1 MTKLKKKYIFLGQN
15 KEPCNGRTKALE
27 GHSERGKE
35 ALAIKID
42 DGLLEQACKE
52 IIETILFCLPNAY
65 KGTVYLIGNPPKMIA
80 KRITSGIIDEERKI
94 ISWGLPERSE
104 YNPPGKHFVDY
115 RDQPGR
121 PSEAMAWCVEKQKS
135 WTAED
140 PKNDSRSVRLQVEGS
155 EGSLEDFHHMEPVL
169 VRKDDL
175 YAGNGSNPE
184 DPRSSKGEI
193 IWENCDYVVV
203 GVIKI
208 HFQPNT
214 IKKGSP
220 ETRVIKRLSRSLGTE
235 LLSYQL
241 RQHSLDAMSQLAKDK
256 LQSCNILADSLRNA
270 ITKSGLI
277 FSLIKLELGFVREQ
291 WEQVLL
297 RQSDLK
303 EMKRE
308 AVLALNSVLKN
319 MTQQTDE
326 LAVSLVGIQNK
337 FLYLSLPPEQ
347 GKNWVS
353 MQIEDKWNELLYRK
367 PVGEEQTKEIRQGID
382 QLKQSLYLGSDPE
395 ILATYSELSESLK
408 KEWVDLIYSDTDQ
421 VDSQFLDRLIRFLGE
436 SPLNLPYQEKSRKG
450 LIRLKAL
457 AEIMGQ
463 LEQSTNIV
471 LTQVLNG
478 NGNGMILNPD
488 KAVM

>member
-1 MTKLKKKYIFLGQN
+1 
-15 KEPCNGRTKALE
+15 
-27 GHSERGKE
+27 
-35 ALAIKID
+35 LAIKID
-42 DGLLEQACKE
+42 NGLLEQACKE

-65 KGTVYLIGNPPKMIA
+65 KGTVYRIGDPPNMIA
-80 KRITSGIIDEERKI
+80 KRITSGIIDEQRKI
-94 ISWGLPERSE
+94 ISWGLPEISE
-104 YNPPGKHFVDY
+104 YNPPGKKFVDY
-115 RDQPGR
+115 RDRAGR

-140 PKNDSRSVRLQVEGS
+140 PKNDSRSVRLQVEGV
-155 EGSLEDFHHMEPVL
+155 LEDFHHMEPVL
-169 VRKDDL
+169 IRKDDL
-175 YAGNGSNPE
+175 NVGNGSTPE
-184 DPRSSKGEI
+184 YPRNSKGEI
-193 IWENCDYVVV
+193 IWKHCDYVVV

-208 HFQPNT
+208 HFQPNS

-256 LQSCNILADSLRNA
+256 LQSYNILADSLRNA

-308 AVLALNSVLKN
+308 TVLALNSVLKN

-337 FLYLSLPPEQ
+337 FLDLSLSPEQ
-347 GKNWVS
+347 GKNWVC
-353 MQIEDKWNELLYRK
+353 MQIEDKWDELLHRK
-367 PVGEEQTKEIRQGID
+367 TVGEEQAKEIHRGID
-382 QLKQSLYLGSDPE
+382 QLKRSLSLGKDPE

-421 VDSQFLDRLIRFLGE
+421 VDFQFLDRLILFLGD
-436 SPLNLPYQEKSRKG
+436 SSLNLPYQEKSRKG
-450 LIRLKAL
+450 FMRLKAL
-457 AEIMGQ
+457 AETMGQ
-463 LEQSTNIV
+463 LEQSTNMV

-478 NGNGMILNPD
+478 NSNGMISNPD
-488 KAVM
+488 KPAP

>member
-1 MTKLKKKYIFLGQN
+1 
-15 KEPCNGRTKALE
+15 
-27 GHSERGKE
+27 
-35 ALAIKID
+35 LAIKID
-42 DGLLEQACKE
+42 NGLLEQACKE

-65 KGTVYLIGNPPKMIA
+65 KGTVYRIGDPPNMIA
-80 KRITSGIIDEERKI
+80 KRITSGIIDEQRKI
-94 ISWGLPERSE
+94 ISWGLPEISE
-104 YNPPGKHFVDY
+104 YNPPGKKFVDY
-115 RDQPGR
+115 RDRAGR

-140 PKNDSRSVRLQVEGS
+140 PKNDSRSVRLQVEGV
-155 EGSLEDFHHMEPVL
+155 LEDFHHMEPVL
-169 VRKDDL
+169 IRKDDL
-175 YAGNGSNPE
+175 NVGNGSTPE
-184 DPRSSKGEI
+184 YPRNSKGEI
-193 IWENCDYVVV
+193 IWKHCDYVVV

-208 HFQPNT
+208 HFQPNS

-256 LQSCNILADSLRNA
+256 LQSYNILADSLRNA

-308 AVLALNSVLKN
+308 TVLALNSVLKN

-337 FLYLSLPPEQ
+337 FLDLSLPPEQ
-347 GKNWVS
+347 GKNWVC
-353 MQIEDKWNELLYRK
+353 MQIEDKWDELLHRK
-367 PVGEEQTKEIRQGID
+367 TVGEEQAKEIHRGID
-382 QLKQSLYLGSDPE
+382 QLKRSLSLGKDPE

-421 VDSQFLDRLIRFLGE
+421 VDFQFLDRLILFLGD
-436 SPLNLPYQEKSRKG
+436 SSLNLPYQEKSRKG
-450 LIRLKAL
+450 FMRLKAL
-457 AEIMGQ
+457 AETMGQ
-463 LEQSTNIV
+463 LEQSTNMV

-478 NGNGMILNPD
+478 NSKGMISNPD
-488 KAVM
+488 KPAP

>member
-1 MTKLKKKYIFLGQN
+1 M
-15 KEPCNGRTKALE
+15 LE
-27 GHSERGKE
+27 SHPDRGKE

-42 DGLLEQACKE
+42 NGLLEQACKE

-65 KGTVYLIGNPPKMIA
+65 KGTVYRIGKPPKMIA
-80 KRITSGIIDEERKI
+80 KRITSGMIDEERKI

-104 YNPPGKHFVDY
+104 YNPPGKNFVDY

-140 PKNDSRSVRLQVEGS
+140 PKNDSRSVRLQVEGL
-155 EGSLEDFHHMEPVL
+155 LEDFHHMEPVL

-175 YAGNGSNPE
+175 YVGNGSNPE
-184 DPRSSKGEI
+184 YPRNSKGEI
-193 IWENCDYVVV
+193 IWKDCDYVVV

-256 LQSCNILADSLRNA
+256 LQSYNILADSLRNA

-277 FSLIKLELGFVREQ
+277 FSLIKLELGFLREQ

-297 RQSDLK
+297 RQSDQK

-347 GKNWVS
+347 GKNWVC
-353 MQIEDKWNELLYRK
+353 MQIEDKWDELLHRK
-367 PVGEEQTKEIRQGID
+367 PVGEEQTKEIRRGID
-382 QLKQSLYLGSDPE
+382 QLKRSLYLGRDPE

-421 VDSQFLDRLIRFLGE
+421 VDFQFLDRLIQFLGD
-436 SPLNLPYQEKSRKG
+436 SSLNLPYQEKSRKG

-457 AEIMGQ
+457 AETMGQ
-463 LEQSTNIV
+463 LEQSTNMV

-478 NGNGMILNPD
+478 NGNGIVPKMLEK
-488 KAVM
+488 KAM